1 MLGLGGRAGGGGW
14 SGDGGIALPWV
25 DYLHHIGSEFYG
37 FTGLACHPMQ
47 PGFLQ
52 TLLGPVKKAL
62 HGRSLPFAS
71 LGQAA

>member
-1 MLGLGGRAGGGGW
+1 MLGLGGRARGGVEW
-14 SGDGGIALPWV
+14 RCGDCPTLV